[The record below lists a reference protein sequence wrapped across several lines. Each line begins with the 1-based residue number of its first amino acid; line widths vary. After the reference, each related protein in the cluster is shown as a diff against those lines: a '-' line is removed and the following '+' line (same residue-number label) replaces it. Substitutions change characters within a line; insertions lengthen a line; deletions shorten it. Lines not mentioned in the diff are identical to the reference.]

1 MKKVFITGIS
11 GLLGSNLVYELLDKG
26 YHVQA
31 VIRNPNKYFGKQT
44 PNLKLIQSDLFG
56 DFSSYLSNAEIVIHA
71 AAETATN
78 LLEYE
83 DYDKINYR
91 ATIKLFEESKKQNVK
106 QFIFISSANTIGYGS
121 LKHLGNETFNI
132 KYPFSDLF
140 YAQSKL
146 KAEKYLQENRN
157 GIILKILNPTFM
169 IGANDSKPSSGKI
182 ILIGLN
188 RKFLFFP
195 PGGKNFVAVKDV
207 ISAIINSFEFGN
219 SGEKYLI
226 AGENLSYHDFFLKL
240 NSISNHKQILLPIP
254 KIGLIVVGYFGN
266 IIRKMKI
273 KTSIGLTNMK
283 VLCVN
288 NYYSN
293 QKSVNQLQI
302 NYTPIDDAL
311 IQAIEYFKN
320 KNII

>member
-1 MKKVFITGIS
+1 
-11 GLLGSNLVYELLDKG
+11 SNLVYELLDKG

-146 KAEKYLQENRN
+146 KAEK
-157 GIILKILNPTFM
+157 
-169 IGANDSKPSSGKI
+169 
-182 ILIGLN
+182 
-188 RKFLFFP
+188 
-195 PGGKNFVAVKDV
+195 
-207 ISAIINSFEFGN
+207 
-219 SGEKYLI
+219 
-226 AGENLSYHDFFLKL
+226 
-240 NSISNHKQILLPIP
+240 
-254 KIGLIVVGYFGN
+254 
-266 IIRKMKI
+266 
-273 KTSIGLTNMK
+273 
-283 VLCVN
+283 
-288 NYYSN
+288 
-293 QKSVNQLQI
+293 
-302 NYTPIDDAL
+302 
-311 IQAIEYFKN
+311 
-320 KNII
+320 